1 MFFNVKTIR
10 KTRALRKDSE
20 KMAVNS
26 GVYFNIN

>member
-1 MFFNVKTIR
+1 MFKLFAKPELYEKIV
-10 KTRALRKDSE
+10 A